1 MGLIMTPVFE
11 SEQQQEH
18 RVTEII
24 QKILIYNNQM

>member
-1 MGLIMTPVFE
+1 MTLVFE
-11 SEQQQEH
+11 SEQQQEQ